1 MAGVIPPAD
10 GGVMQ
15 WPQPPP
21 PWGQHAIIIPVPQ
34 ALDNAL
40 NQNIPVQDNV
50 PHPQVNN
57 ITDRLVSIQIPY
69 PNAWRAVQYY
79 QQEFNAGIES
89 SATRLLPLLY
99 DEYSVYN
106 EYVINMMMGQR
117 FFISDAF
124 SFTQRLVTYKVQN

>member
-1 MAGVIPPAD
+1 LFFFFCFLSITDMAGVIPPAD

-21 PWGQHAIIIPVPQ
+21 PWGQHAIIIPVPH
-34 ALDNAL
+34 
-40 NQNIPVQDNV
+40 
-50 PHPQVNN
+50 HPQVNN